1 MAKKGKITQVYTCNG
16 NSCDTR
22 EGKIKSGT
30 ASDFVQYERMIMV
43 CLNGLSFKYS
53 ENTASCAIQVQ
64 VLVIVIQCRSLVA
77 HRDIHCMCT
86 LLCINIVET
95 NIVNAH
101 AAIL

>member
-1 MAKKGKITQVYTCNG
+1 
-16 NSCDTR
+16 
-22 EGKIKSGT
+22 
-30 ASDFVQYERMIMV
+30 MIMDRSV
-43 CLNGLSFKYS
+43 LMVFLSNTR

-64 VLVIVIQCRSLVA
+64 VLVIVILCRSLVA
-77 HRDIHCMCT
+77 HRDIHCMCI